1 MAKITSYEFTF
12 EIFKKHYCPYC
23 GIRLERKQKN
33 NILHKGDKGFTKNHL
48 GVGYNPFVNENR
60 IITHYFVCYRCNK
73 KYNQHELC
81 RIRKLQRKS
90 KSKILAN
97 CNESLYKN
105 IADQKDILGR
115 IDD

>member
-60 IITHYFVCYRCNK
+60 IITYYFVCYRCNK
-73 KYNQHELC
+73 KYNQHGIQPCHILHHGNETFLHYS
-81 RIRKLQRKS
+81 IHILQMLYGENHKL
-90 KSKILAN
+90 
-97 CNESLYKN
+97 
-105 IADQKDILGR
+105 
-115 IDD
+115 